1 MPAHLDNTTRDA
13 AITAFRGRICEAC
26 NIVPLHHQAEWW
38 AATDGSLLLDVE
50 SSDGTLV
57 RQPDDSTVRL
67 ALAPRPGG
75 RARVV
80 ADLGAF
86 KVGKS
91 FGAGVWASSFA
102 CIPNA
107 RIQLVGLEYD
117 ICSPEFEYIVETLL
131 SGNGLGLKYESLQN
145 RPRDGRMWL
154 DLPNGARFEAR
165 SWERKD
171 TLKGKEID
179 AYVYCLPLDAPV
191 WMGDYSFRR
200 LEDIE
205 IGDEVISGQ
214 PKGSSPSKT
223 KLQRARVNAIHRTQK
238 EVLRLLFASGKT
250 AYCTVDHKWLSG
262 SALHEHYILPKVGAK
277 LSRVVEDPGLAKDP
291 LTCAWIAGMYDGEG
305 CRTMISQDRE
315 ANADLHNILKQ
326 RLEAVGFETTSTHD
340 GVRWLGGRQAAIK
353 FVNQIPS
360 IRFRKQYA
368 DKAIL
373 GGRYKTPDQIV
384 SVDSCGVQDVGCLTT
399 TTGNFIAYGL
409 QTSNCEAY
417 MLPGLECYT
426 GFSQN
431 LRARSGY
438 AVFATTP
445 DRPWVNELHTNSHSG
460 DPRFVDWHCTCG
472 IPASAN
478 ANTFDARA
486 MARDEGLM
494 THEKFQIHYL
504 GKMGVF
510 ARTVYGFQRGERV
523 FTPQSHP
530 FLFRDGNLSIPDGWE
545 IVGGADTG
553 TYTSAVL
560 VAFSPEGEAFVI
572 DEFPNYSY
580 VAGVPELDES
590 ATIPSWSADVT
601 LRLTTLSARS
611 AFWAD
616 LNSQFKRELRRYDIH
631 LLPNRTPFE
640 ARTEIAREYFT
651 HNRVWLASHLKV
663 LPFELENAKW
673 PEVATSAGRFT
684 RVKDRDHTLDSLE
697 HVLSRR
703 PQGKW
708 ALMEKEKG
716 RWIDGF
722 VGGARVSLP
731 GGPNP
736 HLGRN

>member
-1 MPAHLDNTTRDA
+1 VPTHLDNTVRDEL
-13 AITAFRGRICEAC
+13 ITAFRTRICHAC
-26 NIVPLHHQAEWW
+26 SIIPLRHQADWW
-38 AATDGSLLLDVE
+38 AATDGSVLLEVG
-50 SSDGTLV
+50 SADGTLV
-57 RQPDDSTVRL
+57 RLPDNSTSRL

-91 FGAGVWASSFA
+91 FGAGVWAAAFA

-107 RIQLVGLEYD
+107 RVQLIGLEYD

-154 DLPNGARFEAR
+154 DFPNGARFEAR

-179 AYVYCLPLDAPV
+179 AYIY
-191 WMGDYSFRR
+191 
-200 LEDIE
+200 
-205 IGDEVISGQ
+205 
-214 PKGSSPSKT
+214 
-223 KLQRARVNAIHRTQK
+223 
-238 EVLRLLFASGKT
+238 
-250 AYCTVDHKWLSG
+250 
-262 SALHEHYILPKVGAK
+262 
-277 LSRVVEDPGLAKDP
+277 
-291 LTCAWIAGMYDGEG
+291 
-305 CRTMISQDRE
+305 
-315 ANADLHNILKQ
+315 
-326 RLEAVGFETTSTHD
+326 
-340 GVRWLGGRQAAIK
+340 
-353 FVNQIPS
+353 
-360 IRFRKQYA
+360 
-368 DKAIL
+368 
-373 GGRYKTPDQIV
+373 
-384 SVDSCGVQDVGCLTT
+384 
-399 TTGNFIAYGL
+399 
-409 QTSNCEAY
+409 CEAY

-460 DPRFVDWHCTCG
+460 DPRFADWHCTCG

-478 ANTFDARA
+478 ASTFDARA
-486 MARDEGLM
+486 MDRDRGLM
-494 THEKFQIHYL
+494 TNEKFEIHYL

-510 ARTVYGFQRGERV
+510 ARTVYGFQRGQRV

-530 FLFRDGNLSIPDGWE
+530 FLFTDDHLTIPDGWD

-560 VAFSPEGEAFVI
+560 VAFSPEGDAFVLE
-572 DEFPNYSY
+572 EFPNYAY
-580 VAGVPELDES
+580 IAGVPELDES
-590 ATIPSWSADVT
+590 ASIPSWSAGVA
-601 LRLTTLSARS
+601 LCLTHHGARG

-616 LNSQFKRELRRYDIH
+616 KNSQFKRELRRYGIH
-631 LLPNRTPFE
+631 LSANNTPFE
-640 ARTEIAREYFT
+640 ARTEITREYFT

-673 PEVATSAGRFT
+673 PETASSAGRFT

-697 HVLSRR
+697 HVLSKR
-703 PQGKW
+703 PQGTW
-708 ALMEKEKG
+708 AQLNLEPK

-722 VGGARVSLP
+722 VQGVKVAGP
-731 GGPNP
+731 GPSPNP